1 MSDFQK
7 SSIFERNQR
16 LDAITQRREAMVM
29 RLSRSTDEINN
40 FRAIVLPGHPPIQ
53 FLYLLEAVEAWYMA
67 ERQEIMAKFRQQDN
81 VAKQIQDNERLK
93 ATSTILTID
102 QIVKE

>member
-40 FRAIVLPGHPPIQ
+40 IRNIVLPGHPPIQ
-53 FLYLLEAVEAWYMA
+53 FLYLLEAVESWYMA
-67 ERQEIMAKFRQQDN
+67 ERQDIMAKFRQQDN
-81 VAKQIQDNERLK
+81 VAKQVEDNFRTK
-93 ATSTILTID
+93 QALTIER
-102 QIVKE
+102 IIKE

>member
-1 MSDFQK
+1 MSEFQS

-40 FRAIVLPGHPPIQ
+40 IRLVVMQGHPPIQ
-53 FLYLLEAVEAWYMA
+53 FLYLLEAVESWYMA

-81 VAKQIQDNERLK
+81 VAKQIDDNYRNKQSLV
-93 ATSTILTID
+93 IN